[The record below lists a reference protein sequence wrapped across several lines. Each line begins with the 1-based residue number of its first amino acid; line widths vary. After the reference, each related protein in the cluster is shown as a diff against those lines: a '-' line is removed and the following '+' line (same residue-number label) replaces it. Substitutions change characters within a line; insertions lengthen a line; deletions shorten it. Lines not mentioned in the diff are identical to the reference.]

1 MIRGLYTG
9 ASGMLAEM
17 ARTDVIS
24 NNMAN
29 VNTTAFKKDR
39 TIFRAFPEMNIHRIH
54 DPVPAGLDK
63 VVDPRPFIGMMGTGV
78 MLDEVNTDF
87 NQGHLI
93 TTSNPLDL
101 AIRGEGFFQV
111 QTPEGIRY
119 TRDGS
124 FSLSSNGY
132 LVTKEGYYVLG
143 ENGPL
148 QLLQTGDITI
158 SQQGEV
164 FVNDEYI
171 DRLNIV
177 TFADLNQLQK
187 QGDNLYFTDAVPEPL
202 QDADVVQGALEGS
215 NISIVAEMVD
225 LISAFRAY
233 EANQKVI
240 QTHDT
245 TLDRA
250 INDVGRI

>member
-215 NISIVAEMVD
+215 NVSIVAEMVD

>member
-29 VNTTAFKKDR
+29 VNTTGFKKDR
-39 TIFRAFPEMNIHRIH
+39 AIFRAFPEMNIHRIH
-54 DPVPAGLDK
+54 DPIPAGLDK
-63 VVDPRPFIGMMGTGV
+63 VIDPRPFIGMMGTGV
-78 MLDEVNTDF
+78 LLDEINVDF
-87 NQGHLI
+87 SQGTI
-93 TTSNPLDL
+93 NITSNPLDV

-111 QTPEGIRY
+111 QTPDGIRY

-124 FSLSSNGY
+124 FTLNRDGY
-132 LVTKEGYYVLG
+132 IVTKDGHYVLG
-143 ENGPL
+143 DNGPL
-148 QLLQTGDITI
+148 QLSQNGDIVI
-158 SQQGEV
+158 NEQGEV
-164 FVNDEYI
+164 FVNEQFV

-177 TFADLNQLQK
+177 TFDQTNQLQK
-187 QGDNLYFTDAVPEPL
+187 QGDSLYMSDAPPIQA
-202 QDADVVQGALEGS
+202 QDAQVTQGALEGS
-215 NISIVAEMVD
+215 NLNIVTEMVN

-240 QTHDT
+240 QTHDA
-245 TLDRA
+245 TLDRLV
-250 INDVGRI
+250 NDVGRI

>member
-245 TLDRA
+245 TLDKA

>member
-111 QTPEGIRY
+111 QTPEGFRY
-119 TRDGS
+119 TLDGS
-124 FSLSSNGY
+124 FILSSNGY
-132 LVTKEGYYVLG
+132 LVTIEGYYVLG

-215 NISIVAEMVD
+215 NISIVEEMVD

-233 EANQKVI
+233 EANQKVL
-240 QTHDT
+240 QTHNT

>member
-1 MIRGLYTG
+1 M
-9 ASGMLAEM
+9 
-17 ARTDVIS
+17 
-24 NNMAN
+24 
-29 VNTTAFKKDR
+29 
-39 TIFRAFPEMNIHRIH
+39 
-54 DPVPAGLDK
+54 
-63 VVDPRPFIGMMGTGV
+63 
-78 MLDEVNTDF
+78 DEVNTDF

>member
-1 MIRGLYTG
+1 
-9 ASGMLAEM
+9 
-17 ARTDVIS
+17 
-24 NNMAN
+24 MAN

-39 TIFRAFPEMNIHRIH
+39 TILGLSEMNIHRIH

>member
-29 VNTTAFKKDR
+29 VNTTGFKKDR
-39 TIFRAFPEMNIHRIH
+39 AIFRAFPEMNIHRIH
-54 DPVPAGLDK
+54 DPIPVGIDRK
-63 VVDPRPFIGMMGTGV
+63 MDPRPFIGTMGTGV
-78 MLDEVNTDF
+78 MVEEINTDF
-87 NQGHLI
+87 SQGAI
-93 TTSNPLDL
+93 NTTSNPLDV
-101 AIRGEGFFQV
+101 AIQGEGFFQV

-124 FSLSSNGY
+124 FTLDSNLY
-132 LVTKEGYYVLG
+132 MVTKDGHYVLG

-148 QLLQTGDITI
+148 QLPEDGDIVI
-158 SQQGEV
+158 SRQGQV
-164 FVNDEYI
+164 FVNEQYV
-171 DRLNIV
+171 DRLNVV
-177 TFADLNQLQK
+177 TFAETNQLEK
-187 QGDNLYFTDAVPEPL
+187 QGDNLYISNAPAIPT
-202 QDADVVQGALEGS
+202 QDVQIIQGALEGA
-215 NISIVAEMVD
+215 NVNTVAEMVD

-240 QTHDT
+240 QTHDS
-245 TLDRA
+245 TLDRVV
-250 INDVGRI
+250 NDVGRV

>member
-225 LISAFRAY
+225 LISVFRAY

>member
-132 LVTKEGYYVLG
+132 LVTKQGYYVLG

>member
-17 ARTDVIS
+17 AKTDVIS

>member
-1 MIRGLYTG
+1 
-9 ASGMLAEM
+9 MLAEM

>member
-187 QGDNLYFTDAVPEPL
+187 QGDNL
-202 QDADVVQGALEGS
+202 
-215 NISIVAEMVD
+215 
-225 LISAFRAY
+225 
-233 EANQKVI
+233 
-240 QTHDT
+240 
-245 TLDRA
+245 
-250 INDVGRI
+250 

>member
-124 FSLSSNGY
+124 FSLRSNGY

>member
-111 QTPEGIRY
+111 QTPEGIKY

>member
-78 MLDEVNTDF
+78 MLDEINTDF
-87 NQGHLI
+87 TQGHLI

>member
-202 QDADVVQGALEGS
+202 QDADVVQGALVGS
-215 NISIVAEMVD
+215 NIRLVAEIVD

-233 EANQKVI
+233 EANLMVF

>member
-39 TIFRAFPEMNIHRIH
+39 TFFRAFPEMNIHRIH

>member
-1 MIRGLYTG
+1 LIRGLYTG